1 DVRRAS
7 GRRGAI
13 LFRNDSLWS
22 AHNDGCRVPFFR
34 PGQGAVAAPP
44 FHSAGPCVVRGGVR
58 RPPRP
63 PLAARPARPV
73 TFRAR
78 AGRRDRMSGGHPAAG
93 EPFYFAT
100 TRCGAHTMMDV
111 VCHFFD
117 PDKAPLLRRHFIPL
131 ARALSAEGYA
141 VHLDRHWLHGPHVL
155 LRFAPGPGV

>member
-1 DVRRAS
+1 
-7 GRRGAI
+7 
-13 LFRNDSLWS
+13 
-22 AHNDGCRVPFFR
+22 
-34 PGQGAVAAPP
+34 
-44 FHSAGPCVVRGGVR
+44 
-58 RPPRP
+58 
-63 PLAARPARPV
+63 
-73 TFRAR
+73 
-78 AGRRDRMSGGHPAAG
+78 RMSGGHPAAG

-155 LRFAPGPGV
+155 LRFAPGPGVEIGCPAGIRPQGSHSISQRLAVERTQ